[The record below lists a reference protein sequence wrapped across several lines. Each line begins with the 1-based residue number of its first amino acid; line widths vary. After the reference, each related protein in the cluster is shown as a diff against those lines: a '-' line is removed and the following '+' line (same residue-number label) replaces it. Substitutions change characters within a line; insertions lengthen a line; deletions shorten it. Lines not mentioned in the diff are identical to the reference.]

1 VSARGALRGIG
12 GATVALFAA
21 LAFTP
26 LANHLHRV
34 LVPPAAPPQPA
45 AAIVVLGSGVDNG
58 VLTASSLRRA
68 LAGVVLVRQGLAPLL
83 VMLGPGS
90 RGKPSEA
97 DVRLRLA
104 QDLGVPAAA
113 LLADA
118 RGRTTRD
125 EARVS
130 WEDLAPRGMRRIL
143 LVTSREHMQRAA
155 ALFRRAGFEVV
166 ESPVEELSSTVGQ
179 PQERLELARV
189 LLRELVARAYYRAAG
204 YL

>member
-12 GATVALFAA
+12 GATVALFVA

-26 LANHLHRV
+26 LSRCLHGV
-34 LVPPAAPPQPA
+34 LVPAAAPPGPA

-58 VLTASSLRRA
+58 VLSDASLRRA
-68 LAGVVLVRQGLAPLL
+68 LGGVVLFRQGLAPLL
-83 VMLGPGS
+83 VMLGPGN

-97 DVRLRLA
+97 DVRVRLA
-104 QDLGVPAAA
+104 QDLGVPATA
-113 LLADA
+113 LLADP

-143 LVTSREHMQRAA
+143 LVTGSAHMPRAA

-166 ESPVEELSSTVGQ
+166 ESPVEEMSPTDAR
-179 PQERLELARV
+179 PQGRLELARV
-189 LLRELVARAYYRAAG
+189 LLRELLARAYHRVAG

>member
-1 VSARGALRGIG
+1 MSAQGALRGIG

-26 LANHLHRV
+26 LASHLHGI
-34 LVPPAAPPQPA
+34 LVPPAAPPEPA
-45 AAIVVLGSGVDNG
+45 AAIIVLGSGVDKG
-58 VLTASSLRRA
+58 VLNDASLRRA
-68 LAGVVLVRQGLAPLL
+68 VGGVALFRQGLAPLL

-90 RGKPSEA
+90 RGRPTEA
-97 DVRLRLA
+97 DVRVGLA
-104 QDLGVPAAA
+104 QDLGVPATA
-113 LLADA
+113 LLADP

-125 EARVS
+125 EARVC

-143 LVTSREHMQRAA
+143 LVTGSEHMLRAA

-166 ESPVEELSSTVGQ
+166 EAPVQEMSSTVGQ
-179 PQERLELARV
+179 PQARLELARV
-189 LLRELVARAYYRAAG
+189 LLRELVARAYYRVAG